1 MADYNSQSIDIDLEE
16 MFNNL
21 SDEDQEEFLTDMFRN
36 LSDEDIRKNVVE
48 GNMLYL
54 DDDTT
59 IDIIA
64 NAFWSMSSSDQ
75 KDTAERIVDVMTPEQ
90 REALIE
96 HIKGIEL

>member
-48 GNMLYL
+48 DNMGYL
-54 DDDTT
+54 DDDTA

-64 NAFWSMSSSDQ
+64 SAFWSMSSSDQ
-75 KDTAERIVDVMTPEQ
+75 KDTAERIADVMTPKQ

-96 HIKGIEL
+96 YIKGEE

>member
-16 MFNNL
+16 MFNDL
-21 SDEDQEEFLTDMFRN
+21 SDEGQEEFLVDMFRN

-48 GNMLYL
+48 DNMVYL

-75 KDTAERIVDVMTPEQ
+75 KRYCRAHRGRNDT
-90 REALIE
+90 
-96 HIKGIEL
+96 

>member
-1 MADYNSQSIDIDLEE
+1 MAGYNSQSIDIDLEK

-36 LSDEDIRKNVVE
+36 LSDEDIRKNVVKD
-48 GNMLYL
+48 NMFYL
-54 DDDTT
+54 DNDTT

-90 REALIE
+90 REALVE
-96 HIKGIEL
+96 YIKWI

>member
-21 SDEDQEEFLTDMFRN
+21 SDEDQEEFLVDMFRN
-36 LSDEDIRKNVVE
+36 LTDEDIRKNVVKD
-48 GNMLYL
+48 NMFYI
-54 DDDTT
+54 DNDTT

-75 KDTAERIVDVMTPEQ
+75 KDTAERIADVMTPEQ
-90 REALIE
+90 REAFIE
-96 HIKGIEL
+96 YIKGI

>member
-21 SDEDQEEFLTDMFRN
+21 SDEDQEEFLVDMFRN
-36 LSDEDIRKNVVE
+36 LSDEDSRKNVVE
-48 GNMLYL
+48 DNILYL
-54 DDDTT
+54 DYCTT

-64 NAFWSMSSSDQ
+64 SAFLNISSSDQ
-75 KDTAERIVDVMTPEQ
+75 KDTAERIADVMTPEQ

-96 HIKGIEL
+96 YIKGI

>member
-21 SDEDQEEFLTDMFRN
+21 SDEDQEEFLVDMFRN
-36 LSDEDIRKNVVE
+36 LSDEDIRKNVVKD
-48 GNMLYL
+48 NMFYI
-54 DDDTT
+54 DNDTT

-75 KDTAERIVDVMTPEQ
+75 KDTAERIADVMTPEQ
-90 REALIE
+90 REAFIE
-96 HIKGIEL
+96 YIKGI

>member
-36 LSDEDIRKNVVE
+36 LSDEDIRKNVVKD
-48 GNMLYL
+48 NMFNL
-54 DDDTT
+54 DNDTT

-75 KDTAERIVDVMTPEQ
+75 KDTAERIADVMTPEQ
-90 REALIE
+90 REAFIE
-96 HIKGIEL
+96 YIKGI

>member
-48 GNMLYL
+48 DNMLYL
-54 DDDTT
+54 YDDTT

-64 NAFWSMSSSDQ
+64 SAFWSMSSSDQ
-75 KDTAERIVDVMTPEQ
+75 KDTAERIADVMTPEQ
-90 REALIE
+90 REAFIE
-96 HIKGIEL
+96 YIKGI

>member
-21 SDEDQEEFLTDMFRN
+21 SDEDQEEFLVDMFRN
-36 LSDEDIRKNVVE
+36 LSDEDSRKNVVE
-48 GNMLYL
+48 DNMQYL
-54 DDDTT
+54 DNDTT

-75 KDTAERIVDVMTPEQ
+75 KDTAERIADVMTPEQ

-96 HIKGIEL
+96 YIKGI

>member
-21 SDEDQEEFLTDMFRN
+21 SDEDQEEFLVDMFRN
-36 LSDEDIRKNVVE
+36 LSDEDIRKNVVKD
-48 GNMLYL
+48 NMFYI
-54 DDDTT
+54 DNDTT

-75 KDTAERIVDVMTPEQ
+75 KDTAERIADVMTAEQ
-90 REALIE
+90 REAFIE
-96 HIKGIEL
+96 YIKGI

>member
-48 GNMLYL
+48 DNMGYL
-54 DDDTT
+54 DDDTA

-64 NAFWSMSSSDQ
+64 GAFWSMSSSDQ
-75 KDTAERIVDVMTPEQ
+75 KDTAERIADVMTPEQ
-90 REALIE
+90 RDALIE
-96 HIKGIEL
+96 YLKGEE

>member
-21 SDEDQEEFLTDMFRN
+21 SDENQKEFLTDMFRN
-36 LSDEDIRKNVVE
+36 LSDEDIRKNVVKD
-48 GNMLYL
+48 NMFYL
-54 DDDTT
+54 DNDTT

-75 KDTAERIVDVMTPEQ
+75 KDTAERIADVMTPEQ
-90 REALIE
+90 REAFIE
-96 HIKGIEL
+96 YIKGI

>member
-36 LSDEDIRKNVVE
+36 LSDEDIRKNVVKD
-48 GNMLYL
+48 NMFYL
-54 DDDTT
+54 DNDTT

-75 KDTAERIVDVMTPEQ
+75 KDTAERIADVMAPEQ
-90 REALIE
+90 REAFIE
-96 HIKGIEL
+96 YIKGI

>member
-36 LSDEDIRKNVVE
+36 LSDKDIRKNVVKD
-48 GNMLYL
+48 NMFYL
-54 DDDTT
+54 DNDTT

-64 NAFWSMSSSDQ
+64 NAFWSMSSSDK
-75 KDTAERIVDVMTPEQ
+75 KDTAERIADVMTPEQ
-90 REALIE
+90 REAFIE
-96 HIKGIEL
+96 YIKGI

>member
-36 LSDEDIRKNVVE
+36 LSDEDIRKNVVKD
-48 GNMLYL
+48 NMFYL
-54 DDDTT
+54 DNDTT

-75 KDTAERIVDVMTPEQ
+75 KDTAERIADVMTPEQ
-90 REALIE
+90 REAFIE
-96 HIKGIEL
+96 YIKGI